1 MGKEAVGYTESE
13 DERVRWNMIVVFL
26 LLILIVLL
34 MQFLSAGEDIVRGI
48 RLVLF
53 VFVLLAIHKTY
64 FRESSGVVQSIES
77 RAKKQFTTVRYWAFK
92 VSGMPVRALCTLRCC
107 FLFCRRLTLKNYLK
121 YNANMYGDF

>member
-53 VFVLLAIHKTY
+53 VFVLLRFTKHIFVKVRVSY
-64 FRESSGVVQSIES
+64 SQLS
-77 RAKKQFTTVRYWAFK
+77 RAQK
-92 VSGMPVRALCTLRCC
+92 SNLRPYAIGLSR
-107 FLFCRRLTLKNYLK
+107 FLVCL
-121 YNANMYGDF
+121 